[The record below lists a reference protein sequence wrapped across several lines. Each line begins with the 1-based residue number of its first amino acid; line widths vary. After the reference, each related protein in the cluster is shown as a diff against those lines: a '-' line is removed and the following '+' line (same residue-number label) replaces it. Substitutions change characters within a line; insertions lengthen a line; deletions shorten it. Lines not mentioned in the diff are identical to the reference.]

1 MSNQTPQ
8 ISDAEWEVMS
18 LLWEQSPATA
28 QDMIN
33 RLANS
38 TDWKPATVKALINRL
53 LKKGAL
59 TFKAGGKTYY
69 YSPAVSR
76 EACCRVERQTFL
88 QRIYR
93 GSAAPMLMH
102 FLQEQEF
109 SKEELQ
115 ELKRL
120 LEEKIQKDTT
130 SQCNNRHAHA
140 PCFRIDKSCSA
151 SRMTR

>member
-1 MSNQTPQ
+1 MSIQTPH

-18 LLWEQSPATA
+18 HLWERSPATA
-28 QDMIN
+28 QDLIN

-53 LKKGAL
+53 LKKEAISYQ
-59 TFKAGGKTYY
+59 AEGKTYY

-102 FLQEQEF
+102 FLQEEKLTQDEI
-109 SKEELQ
+109 Q

-120 LEEKIQKDTT
+120 LEEKE
-130 SQCNNRHAHA
+130 
-140 PCFRIDKSCSA
+140 
-151 SRMTR
+151 